1 MTLEGISPF
10 GVLIS
15 LTSIALWC
23 WTISLMSG
31 TVLFLYFLIS
41 AHKIG
46 SSPLSKV
53 LGGNPLCFSPPLPS
67 SQVERKKNVSDWQ
80 VRGIP
85 RAIGPGPLLGKVTSG
100 LWLPPLSSLLGACS
114 LAPCSPR
121 HCLSSWGSSLAAQA
135 VSDGKHNSQQVEQE
149 DYLVLVPGGSP
160 PSSITLGA
168 PDICILLRILCISN
182 EFRTSRGDR

>member
-1 MTLEGISPF
+1 
-10 GVLIS
+10 
-15 LTSIALWC
+15 
-23 WTISLMSG
+23 MSG

-114 LAPCSPR
+114 LAPCSPQ

-149 DYLVLVPGGSP
+149 DYLSWFQVAVRHPALPLVHLISASFSESCAFPI
-160 PSSITLGA
+160 SSELLEETDKINWLQC
-168 PDICILLRILCISN
+168 PILHSN
-182 EFRTSRGDR
+182 YSLIF